1 MHINDAKSALGSR
14 VDRHHS
20 LAKGNIGGT
29 VFNYIMNDERFDEIP
44 LILETIDTDLWPEEI
59 KWLRSLEK

>member
-1 MHINDAKSALGSR
+1 
-14 VDRHHS
+14 
-20 LAKGNIGGT
+20 
-29 VFNYIMNDERFDEIP
+29 MNDERFDEIP